1 MESLKK
7 HGWMENEYAYGIA
20 PQGATVVNGELIL
33 PVGLSHVSC
42 VDPLDGLHRLTA
54 ATELQEQTG
63 HEPCKV
69 PTILFEFGIPHSVWL
84 PFAFA
89 RMEMN
94 QYSDMY
100 TTVDL
105 LHVIQ
110 LVENNREDSGL
121 SDTPNP
127 KDIHEAIYGK
137 SLENNEAPS
146 SQSTLTEDMIKD
158 FYIFYARLKS
168 FVLLDFVSQLG
179 SKNHSIEA
187 SKCHSLL
194 DNQVVAVFEEGKS
207 FLAPLLKLYKADG
220 KATRLGRGGFFPLTP
235 RYNGLF
241 LHSRDTP
248 FGHPELKELMLW
260 AYSKWLLSGGE
271 YPSIKDWYAANTAI
285 KNGATDLQTLHA
297 AVENSMPP
305 NVDLFTL
312 ELLAVQ
318 PGLLAQAASKQG
330 WQKLLEKKL
339 TTVPIPTTATIATTA
354 TDTSDSTSTSTD
366 TIAIAADATTG
377 SCSSSSIVVVVV

>member
-1 MESLKK
+1 
-7 HGWMENEYAYGIA
+7 
-20 PQGATVVNGELIL
+20 
-33 PVGLSHVSC
+33 

-69 PTILFEFGIPHSVWL
+69 PTILFEFGIPPSIWL

-110 LVENNREDSGL
+110 LVEKTREESGVN
-121 SDTPNP
+121 DPPNS
-127 KDIHEAIYGK
+127 KDIHKAIYGK
-137 SLENNEAPS
+137 PLANNEAPS
-146 SQSTLTEDMIKD
+146 SQSTLTEEMITD
-158 FYIFYARLKS
+158 FYTFYARLNS

-241 LHSRDTP
+241 LHSDRDKLGAPRDCTVLCVY
-248 FGHPELKELMLW
+248 HPR
-260 AYSKWLLSGGE
+260 
-271 YPSIKDWYAANTAI
+271 
-285 KNGATDLQTLHA
+285 
-297 AVENSMPP
+297 
-305 NVDLFTL
+305 LF
-312 ELLAVQ
+312 
-318 PGLLAQAASKQG
+318 P
-330 WQKLLEKKL
+330 
-339 TTVPIPTTATIATTA
+339 
-354 TDTSDSTSTSTD
+354 
-366 TIAIAADATTG
+366 
-377 SCSSSSIVVVVV
+377 